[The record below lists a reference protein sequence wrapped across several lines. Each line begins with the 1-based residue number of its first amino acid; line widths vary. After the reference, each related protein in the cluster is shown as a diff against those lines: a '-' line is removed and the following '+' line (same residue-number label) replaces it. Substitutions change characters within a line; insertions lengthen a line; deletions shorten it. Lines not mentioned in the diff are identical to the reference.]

1 MSKRI
6 LLVASTTGYQTRAFA
21 AAAGRLRYEIQLATD
36 RCHVLEDPWG
46 DHAYPLRFDDPERSA
61 QAVAAAE
68 QTFDGIVAVGDRPAY
83 IAALIARQLGIRY
96 NSPEAVLAC
105 KNKFLARQRF
115 RSAGLPVPDF
125 IRVPL
130 DKPPAAAARGVR
142 FPCVLKP
149 LGLSAS
155 RGVIRADDQ
164 DQFVAAFERIK
175 DILASPEILR
185 LHEDQ
190 DRFIQVEDF
199 IEGREFAL
207 EGLLTDGR
215 LTVLAI
221 FDKPDPLDGPYFE
234 ETIYTTPSRHP
245 ASVQQAII
253 DATVRATAALE
264 LTHGP
269 VHAEMRVNARGVWI
283 LEVAARPIGGLCAQ
297 ALRFASALGL
307 EEVILRHAAG
317 DPVGRIELSDPVRG
331 VMMIPIPAAGIYA
344 GVSGVDDAGAL
355 PGIEDVV
362 ITAKEGQKL
371 LPLPE
376 GASYLGFI
384 FARGE
389 SPEIVERTLR
399 EAHSRMAF
407 DILPALAVLR

>member
-21 AAAGRLRYEIQLATD
+21 AAAGRLGYEVRLATD

-46 DHAYPLRFDDPERSA
+46 DQALPLRFDDPEWSA
-61 QAVAAAE
+61 RTVAANGG
-68 QTFDGIVAVGDRPAY
+68 TFDGIVAVGDRPAY
-83 IAALIARQLGIRY
+83 IAALIARQVGIPY

-105 KNKFLARQRF
+105 KNKFLARERF
-115 RSAGLPVPDF
+115 RSAGLPVPNFVRIPVDA
-125 IRVPL
+125 
-130 DKPPAAAARGVR
+130 DPAAAARAVR

-155 RGVIRADDQ
+155 RGVIRVDDQ
-164 DQFVAAFERIK
+164 KQFIAAFERIK

-190 DRFIQVEDF
+190 DRYIQVEDF

-207 EGLLTDGR
+207 EGLLTGGQ

-221 FDKPDPLDGPYFE
+221 FDKPDPLNGPYFE
-234 ETIYTTPSRHP
+234 ETIYVTPSRE
-245 ASVQQAII
+245 AANAQCAII
-253 DATVRATAALE
+253 DATARAIAALD
-264 LTHGP
+264 LMHGP
-269 VHAEMRVNARGVWI
+269 VHAEMRVNDRGVWM

-297 ALRFASALGL
+297 ALRFASGFSL

-317 DPVGRIELSDPVRG
+317 DPVGSIDLSDPARG

-344 GVSGVDDAGAL
+344 GVSGVDDARAVD
-355 PGIEDVV
+355 GIEDVV

-376 GASYLGFI
+376 GASYLGFT

-389 SPEIVERTLR
+389 SPEIVERALR
-399 EAHSRMAF
+399 EAHSRLAF
-407 DILPALAVLR
+407 EVLPALPVLR